1 MLDSDHGGTA
11 YAATPPERAD
21 GGRAG
26 MNLVHVVSHLHN
38 EASGLAPAVIG
49 LTSALAARGACRLAL
64 HTLAPTPTC
73 LPGLDPAVSL
83 RVHPRARV
91 PWRLGR
97 SPALRAAL
105 REVCRGADAVHVHSL
120 WMMPSI
126 YPPFAMRGT
135 RARLVVS
142 PHGTLSPWALARSRP
157 RKGFA
162 WYVLGQRRLL
172 AAAAL
177 FHATSQ
183 EEAEDI
189 RRLGYR
195 QPVALIP
202 NGVAVPDCALPEP
215 GRPRRTL
222 LFLSRIHPK
231 KGLDLLLRAWARL
244 EARFPDWDLEVV
256 GPDNEGHLQE
266 MQRLAGE
273 LGLARVTFRGP
284 LYGADKLRAYAG
296 ADLYVLPSWSE
307 NFGYTVA
314 EALVCRT
321 PVVTTRPTPWAA
333 LEHEGCGWWIDTG
346 YEPLAACLETVLPT
360 PRAKLNEMGEVG
372 RNYVSRELSWDSVAE
387 RMEATYAWL
396 LENGPLPSWV
406 ST

>member
-1 MLDSDHGGTA
+1 
-11 YAATPPERAD
+11 
-21 GGRAG
+21 
-26 MNLVHVVSHLHN
+26 
-38 EASGLAPAVIG
+38 
-49 LTSALAARGACRLAL
+49 
-64 HTLAPTPTC
+64 
-73 LPGLDPAVSL
+73 VSL
-83 RVHPRARV
+83 HVYPRARV

-97 SPALRAAL
+97 SPAMRTAL
-105 REVCRGADAVHVHSL
+105 RDACRGADAVHVHNL

-126 YPPFAMRGT
+126 YPPVAMRGT
-135 RARLVVS
+135 PARLVVS
-142 PHGTLSPWALARSRP
+142 PHGTLSPWALARSRL
-157 RKGFA
+157 RKRFA

-202 NGVAVPDCALPEP
+202 NGVAVPDCAPPDP
-215 GRPRRTL
+215 GRTRRTL

-256 GPDNEGHLQE
+256 GPDNEGHLEQ
-266 MQRLAGE
+266 MQRLAGA
-273 LGLARVTFRGP
+273 LGLARVAFRGP
-284 LYGADKLRAYAG
+284 LYGEDKLRAYAT

-321 PVVTTRPTPWAA
+321 PAVTTRPTPWAA

-346 YEPLAACLETVLPT
+346 LEPLAACLERALQA
-360 PRAKLNEMGEVG
+360 PRAELDRMGERG
-372 RNYVSRELSWDSVAE
+372 RAYVARDLSWMRVAE
-387 RMEATYAWL
+387 RMDAAYRWL
-396 LENGPLPSWV
+396 LQGGTRPDFVLN
-406 ST
+406 